1 MDVDELER
9 IQGLIKKSEL
19 EIAKAEGQ
27 SQSIK
32 NEWKK
37 KYGTDDE
44 EQIKQIVKDLKADK
58 KKNQNKLDT
67 LYQELEQ
74 CCDWDAL
81 EEELS

>member
-1 MDVDELER
+1 MSVDELER

-67 LYQELEQ
+67 LYRELEQ